1 MQRRKEKKTEQNAS
15 HIPNIFRANVRG
27 GRDREKKIELMYPS
41 LIQLSTCSK
50 RMIILL
56 KWVWV
61 VNEIAGFG
69 FVWSYVQKYSRIFY
83 VVCTRTDIH
92 TLITAI

>member
-1 MQRRKEKKTEQNAS
+1 MQRRKEKKNRTECVTHSKYIQS
-15 HIPNIFRANVRG
+15 KRER

-50 RMIILL
+50 RIIILL

-61 VNEIAGFG
+61 VNEIAGFV